1 MNRNLLIISTD
12 HYGPV
17 VKEIAEAMGG
27 FEKIDVLEGQGVGG
41 LVWSDDIANRVTEY
55 SFAVAAVSDPERRL
69 KWIERLTE
77 ACFSVPAL
85 VHPRA
90 YVSPSAQIQQGCIVE
105 PNATVSA
112 NVVLTLGVIVSAGA
126 VVQHNSFVGD
136 GCHIDAG
143 AIVGVGSV
151 VKAGTYLLPGDSFS
165 GANIG
170 ESHFLEGMD

>member
-17 VKEIAEAMGG
+17 AREIAEAMGG
-27 FEKIDVLEGQGVGG
+27 FEKIDVLEAQGIDG
-41 LVWSDDIANRVTEY
+41 LTWSDGIANRVAEY

-69 KWIERLTE
+69 KWVEQLTE

-90 YVSPSAQIQQGCIVE
+90 FVSPSAQIQQGCIVE

-112 NVVLTLGVIVSAGA
+112 NVVLAVGVIVSAGA
-126 VVQHNSFVGD
+126 VIQHSSFVGD

-143 AIVGVGSV
+143 ATVGVGSV
-151 VKAGTYLLPGDSFS
+151 VKAGTYLLPGESFS

-170 ESHFLEGMD
+170 KFSLLSDTG